1 MALANLL
8 SLGSAFNDKRGISE
22 ERLNAIKPI
31 LREYISFWREYPDMF
46 VDFLQT
52 GYDPNV
58 QSTFKFYFYQR
69 CFLRA
74 AMRHRKMFA
83 CFPRGYSKSFLS
95 VLTQMIRCVL
105 YPGAKL
111 YSAAGG
117 KSQSAGIVSEKI
129 EEICKMIPAFD
140 REIDRR
146 RGKTIQG
153 KDYCKYVFKNGSY
166 IDNMTA
172 SEKSRGKRRQGGI
185 FEECVSID
193 RDILQRVL
201 IPIANISRRC
211 ADGTKHSEE
220 PLN

>member
-1 MALANLL
+1 
-8 SLGSAFNDKRGISE
+8 
-22 ERLNAIKPI
+22 
-31 LREYISFWREYPDMF
+31 
-46 VDFLQT
+46 
-52 GYDPNV
+52 
-58 QSTFKFYFYQR
+58 
-69 CFLRA
+69 
-74 AMRHRKMFA
+74 
-83 CFPRGYSKSFLS
+83 
-95 VLTQMIRCVL
+95 VL

-117 KSQSAGIVSEKI
+117 KSQSAGILSEKI
-129 EEICKMIPAFD
+129 EEICKMIPAFE

-146 RGKTIQG
+146 RGKTLAG

-172 SEKSRGKRRQGGI
+172 SERSRGKRRQGGI

-220 PLN
+220 PLNQSELYITTAGSRADYAYTKLI